1 MSFSRHVEKNVIVVK
16 VDAAY
21 FCENLD
27 DFFFKSKQASKEN
40 KNNEIR
46 ERIIVSYYLRWLT
59 SRFCG
64 EHKLC

>member
-27 DFFFKSKQASKEN
+27 VFSKIETSKQGKQ
-40 KNNEIR
+40 K
-46 ERIIVSYYLRWLT
+46 
-59 SRFCG
+59 
-64 EHKLC
+64 

>member
-27 DFFFKSKQASKEN
+27 DFFLNRNKQARKTKMTKSKN
-40 KNNEIR
+40 
-46 ERIIVSYYLRWLT
+46 
-59 SRFCG
+59 G
-64 EHKLC
+64 